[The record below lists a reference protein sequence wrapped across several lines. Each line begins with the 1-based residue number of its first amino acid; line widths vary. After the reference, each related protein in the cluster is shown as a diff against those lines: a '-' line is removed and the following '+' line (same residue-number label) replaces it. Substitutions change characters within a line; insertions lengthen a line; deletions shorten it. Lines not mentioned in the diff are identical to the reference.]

1 MLKLKLIKCWK
12 MMMLTLV
19 SMLFSLSL
27 FAQTHTIRGK
37 VIDEK
42 GEALPGATV
51 KVAGTNSGATTTNTG
66 EFSLQVPAGSTRIT
80 ISFVGYLAV
89 EKTITAQTT
98 SLGTVAMERNT
109 RDLNEVQVVGVGY
122 GSVRKTDVTG
132 TVVTVDAKALQ
143 EIPSANV
150 FEQLKGRVAGL
161 DVVSGSSG
169 PAITIRGNRTIG
181 NPGAD
186 RPLVVLD
193 GQPYY
198 NFIEN
203 INPNDIKTVEVL
215 KGASATAIY
224 GSRGS
229 GGVLLITTNRGRVG
243 QTVTSFD
250 SYTGISVLEGNLAV
264 LNGEQYAQLKKD
276 AVRGSILQSNGPS
289 ESNPLTPKER
299 EALANGVSTN
309 WVDLYTKP
317 ALQTDHSLRV
327 SSGTEITQFNAG
339 LAYRRNNGLEPNI
352 NNDRYTLSTN
362 VDHKISKVV
371 KIGASILL
379 SLRNSN
385 TGGSGQ
391 IGNAQ
396 WITPLA
402 SPYNPDGSVNYFPME
417 GSQDATTLSPL
428 VPGVIP
434 DSYYNNTRGFLNN
447 DIVYAEISPVKHLK
461 YKFTVNYNFSQSLQ
475 GIYNGINRGGIQT
488 IDKTSAS
495 TTNNYSYR
503 LAQEHLVTYDNIIKE
518 KHSVNFVAG
527 FLTEKQR
534 TENSTSSVTNVPSDA
549 VRNLNLGLGTFN
561 SQSGSL
567 TETGLIS
574 YVSRLNY
581 AYDGKYDL
589 TATFRIDG
597 NSALAEGKKYTS
609 YPAVGLGW
617 VMSNEKFIQ
626 KLTFIDN
633 LKLRAG
639 YGENSTTGSISPY
652 GTLGRL
658 SSQNYQYG
666 GVSAGNSTG
675 VRVTTLVNNQL
686 TWQRTR
692 DYNLALDF
700 GLFKNRLTGS
710 IEVYK
715 QRTTDII
722 LNNVLPPT
730 TGANGQATNLGTS
743 ANKGLEISLSSQNI
757 RDLGGFSWSTDF
769 NIAFSREKIVE
780 LPNGSPF
787 DINTGLFVG
796 QPLSVIYDLRR
807 LGIWQI
813 GDSPGINTAKSTTDG
828 GTVYLPVSGQTS
840 PLQYPGQIRVEDVN
854 KDGKIDANDNQILG
868 NFQPDYTFGFTNR
881 FAYKRFDLNI
891 VIQGRMGFTT
901 IVPYV
906 SSSNSGTNG
915 WQFLNIGRHNQPVID
930 YWTPENPGG
939 YFPMPNSQVQSA
951 NYSTLQ
957 YFDGSFIRAK
967 SINVGYNFSE
977 KLAKHI
983 GMSSLRVYANVT
995 NPFIIYAPVMNHSF
1009 TVTDPESINNIN
1021 PTAVSA
1027 SGNIGGFNQNN
1038 NNGFRGV
1045 GISPGLQT
1053 RDFIIGINARF

>member
-1 MLKLKLIKCWK
+1 MSKLKLTKSWEALMIV
-12 MMMLTLV
+12 L
-19 SMLFSLSL
+19 SISLFSLPL
-27 FAQTHTIRGK
+27 FAQTQAFRGK
-37 VIDEK
+37 VVDEK
-42 GEALPGATV
+42 GETLVGATV
-51 KVAGTNSGATTTNTG
+51 KAAGSTNAASTNTSG
-66 EFSLQVPAGSTRIT
+66 EFVLQVPSGTNKIT
-80 ISFVGYLAV
+80 ISFIGYMDLDR
-89 EKTITAQTT
+89 TINPQQLN
-98 SLGTVAMERNT
+98 LGVIAMQRNSKDLSEVTVI
-109 RDLNEVQVVGVGY
+109 GVGY
-122 GSVRKTDVTG
+122 GSIRKQDLTG
-132 TVVTVDAKALQ
+132 TVVTVDAKVLQ

-161 DVVSGSSG
+161 DVVNGSSG

-203 INPNDIKTVEVL
+203 INPNDIKSVEVL

-229 GGVLLITTNRGRVG
+229 GGVLLITTNRGRIG
-243 QTVTSFD
+243 QTVTSLD
-250 SYTGISVLEGNLAV
+250 SYAGISTLEGNLAL
-264 LNGEQYAQLKKD
+264 LNGEQYAQLKRD

-289 ESNPLTPKER
+289 ESNPLSPKER

-317 ALQTDHSLRV
+317 ALQMDHSLRV
-327 SSGTEITQFNAG
+327 SSGTEKTQFNAG
-339 LAYRRNNGLEPNI
+339 LAYRNNDGLEPNI
-352 NNDRYTLSTN
+352 NNNRYTLSTN
-362 VDHKISKVV
+362 IDHRISKVI
-371 KIGASILL
+371 KFGASILL
-379 SLRNSN
+379 SLRNSD

-391 IGNAQ
+391 IGTAQ
-396 WITPLA
+396 WLTPLA
-402 SPYNPDGSVNYFPME
+402 SPYNADGSLNYFPMD
-417 GSQDATTLSPL
+417 GTQDATTLSPL
-428 VPGVIP
+428 VPAAIP

-447 DIVYAEISPVKHLK
+447 DIIYAELSPLKHLK

-475 GIYNGINRGGIQT
+475 GIYNGINKGSIQT

-503 LAQEHLVTYDNIIKE
+503 LAQEHLLTYDNIIKE

-534 TENSTSSVTNVPSDA
+534 NENSTSSVTNVPSDA
-549 VRNLNLGLGTFN
+549 IRNLNLGLGTFN

-574 YVSRLNY
+574 YIARLNY
-581 AYDGKYDL
+581 AYASKYDL
-589 TATFRIDG
+589 TASFRIDG

-609 YPAVGLGW
+609 YPAIGLGW
-617 VMSNEKFIQ
+617 VISNENFMKG
-626 KLTFIDN
+626 LSFIDN

-658 SSQNYQYG
+658 SAQNYQYG
-666 GVSAGNSTG
+666 GVSSGNSTG
-675 VRVTTLVNNQL
+675 VRVTTLVNDEL
-686 TWQRTR
+686 TWQRTA

-700 GLFKNRLTGS
+700 GLFKGRLTGS
-710 IEVYK
+710 VEVYK

-730 TGANGQATNLGTS
+730 TGASGQATNLGTS
-743 ANKGLEISLSSQNI
+743 ENKGLEITLSSQNI
-757 RDLGGFSWSTDF
+757 RDLKGFSWSTDF
-769 NIAFSREKIVE
+769 NIAFSREKIVA

-813 GDSPGINTAKSTTDG
+813 SDSQGINTAKSATDG
-828 GTVYLPVSGQTS
+828 GTVYLPVRGQST
-840 PLQYPGQIRVEDVN
+840 PLQYPGQIRVEDFN
-854 KDGKIDANDNQILG
+854 GDGKIDANDNQIIG

-881 FAYKRFDLNI
+881 FAYRQFDLNI

-906 SSSNSGTNG
+906 SSSNSGING
-915 WQFLNIGRHNQPVID
+915 WQYLNIGRHNQPVID
-930 YWTPENPGG
+930 YWMPENPEG
-939 YFPMPNSQVQSA
+939 YFPMPNSQFQGA

-967 SINVGYNFSE
+967 SINLGYNFSD
-977 KLAKHI
+977 KLAKLF

-995 NPFIIYAPVMNHSF
+995 NPFIIYAPVMKNSF
-1009 TVTDPESINNIN
+1009 TVTDPESITNIN

-1027 SGNIGGFNQNN
+1027 SGNVGGYNQNTN
-1038 NNGFRGV
+1038 SGFRGV

-1053 RDFIIGINARF
+1053 RDFIFGINARF

>member
-1 MLKLKLIKCWK
+1 MIKVKLIQCWK
-12 MMMLTLV
+12 TMMITIMV
-19 SMLFSLSL
+19 SLFSLNL
-27 FAQTHTIRGK
+27 FAQNLTLRGK
-37 VIDEK
+37 VVDEK
-42 GEALPGATV
+42 GENLLGATV
-51 KVAGTNSGATTTNTG
+51 KIPGTTTGATTDNNG
-66 EFSLQVPAGSTRIT
+66 EFTLQVPAGTTRVV
-80 ISFVGYLAV
+80 ISFVGYLDA
-89 EKTITAQTT
+89 EKTVGPQTT
-98 SLGTVAMERNT
+98 NLGTISLQKNT
-109 RDLNEVQVVGVGY
+109 KDLNEVVVVGVGY
-122 GSVRKTDVTG
+122 GSVRKQDLTG

-161 DVVSGSSG
+161 DVVNGSSG
-169 PAITIRGNRTIG
+169 PTITIRGNRTIG

-186 RPLVVLD
+186 RPLIVLD

-229 GGVLLITTNRGRVG
+229 GGVLLITTNRGRIG
-243 QTVTSFD
+243 QTVTSLD
-250 SYTGISVLEGNLAV
+250 SYAGISVLEGNLAV

-289 ESNPLTPKER
+289 ESNPLSPKER
-299 EALANGVSTN
+299 QALADGISTN

-317 ALQTDHSLRV
+317 AMQMDHSLRV
-327 SSGTEITQFNAG
+327 SSGTEKTQFNAG
-339 LAYRRNNGLEPNI
+339 LAYRNNDGLEPNI
-352 NNDRYTLSTN
+352 NNNRYTLSTN
-362 VDHKISKVV
+362 VDHRINKVI
-371 KIGASILL
+371 KFGASILL
-379 SLRNSN
+379 SLRNSD

-402 SPYNPDGSVNYFPME
+402 SPYNPDGSVNFFPMD
-417 GSQDATTLSPL
+417 GTQDATTLSPL
-428 VPGVIP
+428 VPGVLP

-447 DIVYAEISPVKHLK
+447 DIVYAELSPIKHLK
-461 YKFTVNYNFSQSLQ
+461 YKFTVNYNFSQSIQ
-475 GIYNGINRGGIQT
+475 GIYNGINKGGIQT

-503 LAQEHLVTYDNIIKE
+503 LAQEHLVTYDNIIAN

-534 TENSTSSVTNVPSDA
+534 TENSTSSATNIPSDA

-567 TETGLIS
+567 AETGLIS
-574 YVSRLNY
+574 YVTRLNY
-581 AYDGKYDL
+581 AYDSKYDL
-589 TATFRIDG
+589 TASFRIDG
-597 NSALAEGKKYTS
+597 NSALAAGKKFTS
-609 YPAVGLGW
+609 YPAIGLGW
-617 VMSNEKFIQ
+617 VISNEKFMER
-626 KLTFIDN
+626 FSFVDN

-666 GVSAGNSTG
+666 GVSSGNANG
-675 VRVTTLVNNQL
+675 VRVTTLVNDQL
-686 TWQRTR
+686 TWQRTA

-700 GLFKNRLTGS
+700 GLFKNRLSGS

-730 TGANGQATNLGTS
+730 TGASGQATNLGTS
-743 ANKGLEISLSSQNI
+743 ENKGLEITLSSQNI
-757 RDLGGFSWSTDF
+757 RDLGGFSWSSDF
-769 NIAFSREKIVE
+769 NIAFSREKIVA

-787 DINTGLFVG
+787 DINTGLWVG

-807 LGIWQI
+807 MGIWQVS
-813 GDSPGINTAKSTTDG
+813 DSPGINTAKTATDG
-828 GTVYLPVSGQTS
+828 NTVYLPVKGQTT
-840 PLQYPGQIRVEDVN
+840 PLQYPGQIRVEDFN
-854 KDGKIDANDNQILG
+854 GDGKIDANDNQILG

-881 FAYKRFDLNI
+881 FAYKRFDLSI
-891 VIQGRMGFTT
+891 VIQARMGFTT

-906 SSSNSGTNG
+906 SSSNSGVNG

-930 YWTPENPGG
+930 YWMPENPDG
-939 YFPMPNSQVQSA
+939 YFPMPNSQFQSA

-967 SINVGYNFSE
+967 SINLGYNFPE
-977 KLAKHI
+977 KLAKSL
-983 GMSSLRVYANVT
+983 GMNSLRVYANVT

-1009 TVTDPESINNIN
+1009 TVTDPESISNIN

-1027 SGNIGGFNQNN
+1027 SGNIGGYNQNSN
-1038 NNGFRGV
+1038 SGFRGV

-1053 RDFIIGINARF
+1053 RDFIFGINARF

>member
-1 MLKLKLIKCWK
+1 MIKVKLIQCWK
-12 MMMLTLV
+12 TMMITITV
-19 SMLFSLSL
+19 SLFSLSL
-27 FAQTHTIRGK
+27 FAQNLTLRGK
-37 VIDEK
+37 VVDEK
-42 GEALPGATV
+42 GETLLGATV
-51 KVAGTNSGATTTNTG
+51 KIPGTTTGATTNNSG
-66 EFSLQVPAGSTRIT
+66 EFTLQVPAGTTRVV
-80 ISFVGYLAV
+80 ISFVGYLDA
-89 EKTITAQTT
+89 EKTVTPQTT
-98 SLGTVAMERNT
+98 NLGTISLQKNT
-109 RDLNEVQVVGVGY
+109 KDLNEVVVVGVGY
-122 GSVRKTDVTG
+122 GSVRKQDLTG

-161 DVVSGSSG
+161 DVVNGSSG

-186 RPLVVLD
+186 RPLIVLD

-243 QTVTSFD
+243 QTVTSLD
-250 SYTGISVLEGNLAV
+250 SYAGISVLEGNLAV

-289 ESNPLTPKER
+289 ESNPLSPKER
-299 EALANGVSTN
+299 QALADGISTN

-317 ALQTDHSLRV
+317 AMQMDHSLRV
-327 SSGTEITQFNAG
+327 STGTEKTQFNAG
-339 LAYRRNNGLEPNI
+339 LAYRNNDGLEPNI
-352 NNDRYTLSTN
+352 NNNRYTLSTN
-362 VDHKISKVV
+362 VDHRINKVI
-371 KIGASILL
+371 KFGASILL
-379 SLRNSN
+379 SLRNSD

-402 SPYNPDGSVNYFPME
+402 SPYNPDGSVNFFPMD
-417 GSQDATTLSPL
+417 GTQDATTLSPL

-447 DIVYAEISPVKHLK
+447 DIVYAELSPVKHLK
-461 YKFTVNYNFSQSLQ
+461 YKFTVNYNFSQSIQ
-475 GIYNGINRGGIQT
+475 GIYNGINKGGIQT

-503 LAQEHLVTYDNIIKE
+503 LAQEHLVTYDNIIAN

-534 TENSTSSVTNVPSDA
+534 TENSTSSATNIPSDA

-567 TETGLIS
+567 AETGLIS
-574 YVSRLNY
+574 YVTRLNY
-581 AYDGKYDL
+581 AFDSKYDL
-589 TATFRIDG
+589 TASFRIDG
-597 NSALAEGKKYTS
+597 NSALAAGKKFTS
-609 YPAVGLGW
+609 YPAIGLGW
-617 VMSNEKFIQ
+617 VISNEKFMER
-626 KLTFIDN
+626 FSFVDN

-666 GVSAGNSTG
+666 GVSSGNATG
-675 VRVTTLVNNQL
+675 VRVTTLVNDQL
-686 TWQRTR
+686 TWQRTA

-700 GLFKNRLTGS
+700 GLFKNRLSGS

-730 TGANGQATNLGTS
+730 TGASGQATNLGTS
-743 ANKGLEISLSSQNI
+743 ENKGLEITLSSQNI
-757 RDLGGFSWSTDF
+757 RDLGGFSWSSDF
-769 NIAFSREKIVE
+769 NIAFSREKIVA

-787 DINTGLFVG
+787 DINTGLWVG

-813 GDSPGINTAKSTTDG
+813 SDSQGINTAKTATDG
-828 GTVYLPVSGQTS
+828 NTVYLPVKGQTS
-840 PLQYPGQIRVEDVN
+840 PLQYPGQIRVEDFN
-854 KDGKIDANDNQILG
+854 GDGKIDASDNQILG
-868 NFQPDYTFGFTNR
+868 NFQPDYTFGFSNR
-881 FAYKRFDLNI
+881 FAYKRFDLSI
-891 VIQGRMGFTT
+891 VIQARMGFTT

-906 SSSNSGTNG
+906 SSSNSGVNG

-930 YWTPENPGG
+930 YWMPENPDG
-939 YFPMPNSQVQSA
+939 YFPMPNSQFQSD

-967 SINVGYNFSE
+967 SINLGYNFPE
-977 KLAKHI
+977 KLAKSL
-983 GMSSLRVYANVT
+983 GMNSLRVYANVT
-995 NPFIIYAPVMNHSF
+995 NPFIIYAPVMNHGF
-1009 TVTDPESINNIN
+1009 TVTDPESISNIN

-1027 SGNIGGFNQNN
+1027 SGNIGGYNQNS

-1053 RDFIIGINARF
+1053 RDFIFGINARF

>member
-1 MLKLKLIKCWK
+1 MSKLKLIKCWK
-12 MMMLTLV
+12 MMMMTFTV
-19 SMLFSLSL
+19 SLFSLAL
-27 FAQTHTIRGK
+27 FAQNLAIRGK
-37 VIDEK
+37 VVDEK
-42 GEALPGATV
+42 GEALLGATV
-51 KVAGTNSGATTTNTG
+51 KIVGTNVAVSTNING
-66 EFSLQVPAGSTRIT
+66 EFTLQVPSSNGKVI
-80 ISFVGYLAV
+80 ISFVGYFDV
-89 EKTITAQTT
+89 EKNVSAQSANLGTITLQ
-98 SLGTVAMERNT
+98 RNAK
-109 RDLNEVQVVGVGY
+109 DLNDVTVVGVGY
-122 GSVRKTDVTG
+122 GSIRKQDLTG

-161 DVVSGSSG
+161 DVVNGSSG

-203 INPNDIKTVEVL
+203 INPNDIKSVEVL

-229 GGVLLITTNRGRVG
+229 GGVLLITTNRGRIG

-250 SYTGISVLEGNLAV
+250 SYAGVSTLEGNLAV

-289 ESNPLTPKER
+289 ESNPLSPKER
-299 EALANGVSTN
+299 EALANGISTN

-317 ALQTDHSLRV
+317 ALVMDHSLRV
-327 SSGTEITQFNAG
+327 SSGTEKTQFNAG
-339 LAYRRNNGLEPNI
+339 LAYRKNNGLEPNI
-352 NNDRYTLSTN
+352 SNDRYTLSTN
-362 VDHKISKVV
+362 VDHRINKVI
-371 KIGASILL
+371 KFGASILL
-379 SLRNSN
+379 SLRNSD

-402 SPYNPDGSVNYFPME
+402 SPYNADGSVNYFPME
-417 GSQDATTLSPL
+417 GTQDANTLSPL

-447 DIVYAEISPVKHLK
+447 DIVYAELSPVKHLK
-461 YKFTVNYNFSQSLQ
+461 YKFTVNYNFSQSIQ
-475 GIYNGINRGGIQT
+475 GIYNGINKGGIQT

-503 LAQEHLVTYDNIIKE
+503 LAQEHLLTYDNIIKD
-518 KHSVNFVAG
+518 KHSINFVAG

-549 VRNLNLGLGTFN
+549 IRNLNLGLGTFN
-561 SQSGSL
+561 SQSGSFN
-567 TETGLIS
+567 ETGLIS
-574 YVSRLNY
+574 YIARLNY
-581 AYDGKYDL
+581 AFDSKYDL
-589 TATFRIDG
+589 TASFRIDG
-597 NSALAEGKKYTS
+597 NSALAVGKKYTS
-609 YPAVGLGW
+609 YPAIGLGW
-617 VMSNEKFIQ
+617 VISNEKFMQ
-626 KLTFIDN
+626 GVSFVDN

-666 GVSAGNSTG
+666 GVSTGNSTG
-675 VRVTTLVNNQL
+675 VRVTTLVNDQL
-686 TWQRTR
+686 TWQRTA

-730 TGANGQATNLGTS
+730 TGASGQATNLGTS
-743 ANKGLEISLSSQNI
+743 ENKGLEISLSSQNI

-769 NIAFSREKIVE
+769 NIAFSREKIVA

-813 GDSPGINTAKSTTDG
+813 SDSQGINTAKSATDG
-828 GTVYLPVSGQTS
+828 GTVYLPVKGQTT

-854 KDGKIDANDNQILG
+854 GDGKIDASDNQIIG

-930 YWTPENPGG
+930 YWTPENPDG
-939 YFPMPNSQVQSA
+939 YFPMPNSQFQSA

-967 SINVGYNFSE
+967 SINLGYNFSE
-977 KLAKHI
+977 KIAKSL

-995 NPFIIYAPVMNHSF
+995 NPFIIYAPVMNNSF
-1009 TVTDPESINNIN
+1009 TVTDPESISNIN

-1027 SGNIGGFNQNN
+1027 SGNVGGYNQNN

-1053 RDFIIGINARF
+1053 RDFIFGINARF